1 VRGLHNG
8 WLLQWELD
16 MGAERPVDR
25 VESATL
31 TDGVR
36 PWLVSVEDS
45 AVLRGTFETIDVLSP
60 FIGVFGVTDA
70 VLVGERL

>member
-45 AVLRGTFETIDVLSP
+45 AVLRGTFETIDILSP
-60 FIGVFGVTDA
+60 FIGVFGVTDT